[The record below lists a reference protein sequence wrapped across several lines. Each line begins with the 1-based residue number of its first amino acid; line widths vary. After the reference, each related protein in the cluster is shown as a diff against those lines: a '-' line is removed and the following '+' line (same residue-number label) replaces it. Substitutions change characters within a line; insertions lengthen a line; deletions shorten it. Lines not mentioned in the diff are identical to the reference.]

1 MTPLAWQ
8 VPSMAQLIPGSLDS
22 VAVGT
27 AAAGIRPS
35 GGPDVCVLH
44 APGAMGAA
52 VTTRSTAAAAPC
64 AWTRRLAPGPVDAV
78 VINAGNANAATG
90 AQGIR
95 DVAETAARVGA
106 LLSCS
111 PERVWVCST
120 GVIGQP
126 LPMDRLLA
134 ALPRACDAQLGRG
147 QDAARTILTTDLCP
161 KQITARAGDVV
172 VQGIAKGSGMI
183 HPNMATM
190 LGFLAID
197 VALSAAD
204 AQAVLQS
211 AVDRSFNALSVDGDT
226 STNDTVIL
234 LCTGTEPAPRAHV
247 QAAVDAVCVELARA
261 IAADGEGAD
270 HRIEV
275 RIQGSGSDAEARR
288 LARAVVRSPLVK
300 CAVHGQDPNWGRVV
314 GALGAA
320 GAVGLDHLDLDFAGV
335 PVLRAGAPVPLDEP
349 TVRAGLAA
357 FDVTVH
363 ARLPGV
369 GQGRAWG
376 CDLSDRY
383 VRINADYTS

>member
-1 MTPLAWQ
+1 
-8 VPSMAQLIPGSLDS
+8 V
-22 VAVGT
+22 
-27 AAAGIRPS
+27 
-35 GGPDVCVLH
+35 DV
-44 APGAMGAA
+44 
-52 VTTRSTAAAAPC
+52 
-64 AWTRRLAPGPVDAV
+64 V

-90 AQGIR
+90 AQGVS

-106 LLSCS
+106 LLSCP

-126 LPMDRLLA
+126 LPMAGLLR
-134 ALPRACDAQLGRG
+134 ALPQACDTRLGQGAAAAQ
-147 QDAARTILTTDLCP
+147 AILTTDLCT
-161 KQITARAGDVV
+161 KQITARAGPVL

-190 LGFLAID
+190 LGFLA
-197 VALSAAD
+197 VNVRLSPTD
-204 AQAVLQS
+204 AQAVLQA

-234 LCTGTEPAPRAHV
+234 LCTGSEPAPRRHV
-247 QAAVDAVCVELARA
+247 QDAVDAVCVELARA

-275 RIQGSGSDAEARR
+275 RVQGGGSDAEARR

-320 GAVGLDHLDLDFAGV
+320 GARGLDTLDLDFAGV
-335 PVLRAGAPVPLDEP
+335 PVLRAGAPVPLDE
-349 TVRAGLAA
+349 TQARAGLSA
-357 FDVTVH
+357 FDVRIH